1 MTVRVKIC
9 GITRVED
16 AEATIAAGGDMIGLN
31 FFAPSP
37 RYLAIDRARVV
48 REAIGVRAK
57 VIGVFVNAS
66 RGYVEE
72 HRSALSLDLL
82 QFSGDE
88 DDAMMRGWPIPVIAA
103 RRIKAGA
110 RAAASAAD
118 YVMLDAFDPK
128 LYGGTGNRI
137 ALDDLRALDLSRTF
151 VAGGLTPSNVAEVA
165 ALNPYAVD
173 CASGVESSPGI
184 KDHDKIRSFVVNVH
198 NAKRAR

>member
-1 MTVRVKIC
+1 MSVRVKIC

-16 AEATIAAGGDMIGLN
+16 AEATIAAGADMIGLN

-37 RYLAIDRARVV
+37 RYIAIERARVV
-48 REAIGVRAK
+48 REAIGMRAK
-57 VIGVFVNAS
+57 VVGVFVNAS

-72 HRSALSLDLL
+72 HRRALSLDLL

-88 DDAMMRGWPIPVIAA
+88 DDAMLSGWPIPVIAA
-103 RRIKAGA
+103 RRIKAGVSV
-110 RAAASAAD
+110 AASAAD
-118 YVMLDAFDPK
+118 YLMLDAFDPK
-128 LYGGTGNRI
+128 LYGGTGRRI

-151 VAGGLTPSNVAEVA
+151 VAGGLTPNNVAEVA

-173 CASGVESSPGI
+173 CASGVESAPGV
-184 KDHDKIRSFVVNVH
+184 KDHDKIRSFVT

>member
-1 MTVRVKIC
+1 MSVRVKIC

-16 AEATIAAGGDMIGLN
+16 AEATIAAGADMIGLN
-31 FFAPSP
+31 FFAESP
-37 RYLAIDRARVV
+37 RYLAIERARVV
-48 REAIGVRAK
+48 RETIGMRAK
-57 VIGVFVNAS
+57 VVGVFVNAS
-66 RGYVEE
+66 RGYVEQ
-72 HRSALSLDLL
+72 HCGALSLDML

-88 DDAMMRGWPIPVIAA
+88 DDAMLSGWPISVIAA

-110 RAAASAAD
+110 RAAASSAD

-128 LYGGTGNRI
+128 LYGGTGRRI

-165 ALNPYAVD
+165 LLNPYAVD
-173 CASGVESSPGI
+173 CASGVESAPGV
-184 KDHDKIRSFVVNVH
+184 KDHHKIRSFII